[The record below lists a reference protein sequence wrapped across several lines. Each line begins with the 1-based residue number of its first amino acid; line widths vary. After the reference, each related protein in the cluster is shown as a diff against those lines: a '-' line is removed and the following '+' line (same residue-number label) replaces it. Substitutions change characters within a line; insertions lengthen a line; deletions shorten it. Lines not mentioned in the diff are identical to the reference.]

1 MNFELNEEQSALAES
16 LSRLLADRYGFEKR
30 RALVAA
36 GRKHDAGT
44 WKQLA
49 ELGLTALP
57 LPEAHGGFGGGARDL
72 LPVMQALGRSLA
84 LEPFLASAVLGSTAV
99 RLSGNDEM
107 QSRVLPEAASGDAIL
122 AWAHDEPAARHAPLW
137 VETRAERKNGRWV
150 LDGAK
155 SNVLAAGLARSI
167 VVSARVSGRPGD
179 ADGCALFL
187 LDPRAD
193 GVTLREFT
201 LVDDTAA
208 GELQLNGAVAEPLHD
223 PFDSARA
230 RNAIAG
236 TQAAGI
242 AAACADMVGAAQAA
256 FDLAM
261 DYLRTRKQFGRFIGE
276 NQALRHRAAEMLVAL
291 EMARSMA
298 IAAAVAADD
307 PQGEDAAPDLHRA
320 KLSVGRNARIVALGA
335 IQLHGGIGMTEEY
348 AVGHSL
354 RRIHVLD
361 QLFGDADAHAARLAA
376 LA

>member
-1 MNFELNEEQSALAES
+1 MNFELNEEQTALAES

-84 LEPFLASAVLGSTAV
+84 LEPFLASAVLASTAV
-99 RLSGNDEM
+99 RLAGDDEM
-107 QSRVLPEAASGDAIL
+107 QSRVLPEAASGEAIL
-122 AWAHDEPAARHAPLW
+122 AWAHDEPGGRHAPLW

-155 SNVLAAGLARSI
+155 CTVLAAGLASHI
-167 VVSARVSGRPGD
+167 VVSARVSGQPAD
-179 ADGCALFL
+179 AEGCALFL

-201 LVDDTAA
+201 LVDDSAA

-230 RNAIAG
+230 PR
-236 TQAAGI
+236 
-242 AAACADMVGAAQAA
+242 
-256 FDLAM
+256 
-261 DYLRTRKQFGRFIGE
+261 RPR
-276 NQALRHRAAEMLVAL
+276 
-291 EMARSMA
+291 
-298 IAAAVAADD
+298 AVA
-307 PQGEDAAPDLHRA
+307 P
-320 KLSVGRNARIVALGA
+320 GRRG
-335 IQLHGGIGMTEEY
+335 
-348 AVGHSL
+348 
-354 RRIHVLD
+354 RRC
-361 QLFGDADAHAARLAA
+361 GPAGR
-376 LA
+376 